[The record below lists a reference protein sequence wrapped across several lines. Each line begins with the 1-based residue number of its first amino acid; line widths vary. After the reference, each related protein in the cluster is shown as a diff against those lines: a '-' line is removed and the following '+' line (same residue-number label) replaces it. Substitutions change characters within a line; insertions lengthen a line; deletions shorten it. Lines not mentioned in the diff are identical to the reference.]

1 MSPSLS
7 PCIEVNRRPARRSR
21 PAENDPAKQAGC
33 HAARCPA
40 SKRNSSRKGYAFRRR
55 ESADDAQDR
64 ANGSRRRL
72 GGTQHTHDQLEARQS
87 LDDVTL
93 QSQRLSN
100 ALYRNGASSYLE
112 LLDALQAGTKENIIP
127 DDATLK
133 LNVRTDDEDVREY
146 VLGGVPHVFWIVGG
160 TDPPAYA
167 QAKATKRLNELPSN
181 HSPRYAAVLRPTLKT
196 GLQAMLAG
204 AGAWLAAA
212 AEPAT

>member
-1 MSPSLS
+1 
-7 PCIEVNRRPARRSR
+7 
-21 PAENDPAKQAGC
+21 
-33 HAARCPA
+33 
-40 SKRNSSRKGYAFRRR
+40 
-55 ESADDAQDR
+55 
-64 ANGSRRRL
+64 
-72 GGTQHTHDQLEARQS
+72 
-87 LDDVTL
+87 L

-160 TDPPAYA
+160 TDPAAYA

-181 HSPRYAAVLRPTLKT
+181 HSPRYAAVLHPTLKT

-212 AEPAT
+212 AEPAA

>member
-1 MSPSLS
+1 VPAGITADGEGLGRARALDEASQQSTRPLD
-7 PCIEVNRRPARRSR
+7 IALANYEKAIQIAFREVAD
-21 PAENDPAKQAGC
+21 AL
-33 HAARCPA
+33 AAR
-40 SKRNSSRKGYAFRRR
+40 STLN
-55 ESADDAQDR
+55 E
-64 ANGSRRRL
+64 
-72 GGTQHTHDQLEARQS
+72 QLEARQS
-87 LDDVTL
+87 LVDATL

-133 LNVRTDDEDVREY
+133 LNMRTDDEDVREY

-160 TDPPAYA
+160 TDPAAYA

-181 HSPRYAAVLRPTLKT
+181 HSPRYAPVLHPTLKT